1 MLEEADTGHLM
12 VLLCGLFVPTVEYF
26 LDDLKKQ
33 MEGLKGRYISLKE
46 VQEKKNPHVFV
57 TWSTL

>member
-1 MLEEADTGHLM
+1 MTLEEADTEHLM
-12 VLLCGLFVPTVEYF
+12 VLPCGPFIPTVEYF

-46 VQEKKNPHVFV
+46 VQEKNPHVFV
-57 TWSTL
+57 T

>member
-46 VQEKKNPHVFV
+46 VQEKTPHVFV
-57 TWSTL
+57 T

>member
-12 VLLCGLFVPTVEYF
+12 VLLYGLFVPTVEYF

-46 VQEKKNPHVFV
+46 VQEKNPHVFV

>member
-46 VQEKKNPHVFV
+46 VQEKKK
-57 TWSTL
+57 TLMFS